1 MTVADEIDRASKLA
15 RDILSEYVA
24 WYDKIQYGHE
34 RHAIYGEVLDFVNF
48 RAETADSCSLL
59 LDNRHVADALGLCRS
74 LLENHLLF
82 MLTCRGTKFFEAV
95 DTRLTGAKF
104 KQELQDKQAEVEQLR
119 KDGKTPC
126 LGVEAYPRRKG
137 FLMYIYE
144 GWNSPDP
151 ELPGFRIPHH
161 YFQFRQFNPEIHRLK
176 DENYFRYYEPTHQQE
191 AADKKQ
197 RLEQEDRYRFYL
209 SYDALLQCLELNGLA
224 DDAIQARI
232 EAHYVFLGQF
242 LHPTHEAAR
251 ELHISPNDYDARTRI
266 GLSQTYTEFAVLL
279 GYLYVCFLLAATL
292 DEAASLFEHAPGK
305 YMTDPGTTD
314 LRAATTRLPVEFPY
328 FWFLTNDPP
337 VWDRYNYCLH
347 HTTKQER
354 DTWGGGY
361 ENVPFGQVLFDQH
374 IYPHLKMSYGFWENN
389 KDRPVPL

>member
-1 MTVADEIDRASKLA
+1 MWCTRWALTVIGSIYSSTNHRQEADLTVADEIDRASKLA

-82 MLTCRGTKFFEAV
+82 MLTCRGTKFFEAA
-95 DTRLTGAKF
+95 DTHLTGAKF
-104 KQELQDKQAEVEQLR
+104 KQELQDKQAQVEQLR

-224 DDAIQARI
+224 I
-232 EAHYVFLGQF
+232 LG
-242 LHPTHEAAR
+242 P
-251 ELHISPNDYDARTRI
+251 
-266 GLSQTYTEFAVLL
+266 
-279 GYLYVCFLLAATL
+279 
-292 DEAASLFEHAPGK
+292 
-305 YMTDPGTTD
+305 
-314 LRAATTRLPVEFPY
+314 
-328 FWFLTNDPP
+328 
-337 VWDRYNYCLH
+337 
-347 HTTKQER
+347 
-354 DTWGGGY
+354 
-361 ENVPFGQVLFDQH
+361 
-374 IYPHLKMSYGFWENN
+374 
-389 KDRPVPL
+389 